1 MSCSAGTTECQPAL
15 LSWSG
20 GEPPYF
26 LTVQST
32 KGSHVYLRDSD
43 TSSTSFT
50 WVVNVPA
57 GTAVSAQLKDSTG
70 VIANTA
76 SFKVAKGTCE
86 LLRVFRYIVTDGVI
100 QRPAACRFS
109 NGAYLSM
116 YLNDVIEYL
125 HEDGR
130 VYQKVLPSR
139 RAYQRDKAA
148 GVEKAREICRYHWK
162 WMIHGNGAPGRGEGG
177 GQSARG
183 VGSWLPHRLRRP
195 IDSYSSTQAV
205 S

>member
-1 MSCSAGTTECQPAL
+1 MSCSAGTTECQPTL

-32 KGSHVYLRDSD
+32 KGSHVYIRDTD

-57 GTAVSAQLKDSTG
+57 GTTVYAQLKDSTG

-116 YLNDVIEYL
+116 YSNDVIEYL

-130 VYQKVLPSR
+130 VYQEVLPSR
-139 RAYQRDKAA
+139 RAHQRDK
-148 GVEKAREICRYHWK
+148 
-162 WMIHGNGAPGRGEGG
+162 
-177 GQSARG
+177 
-183 VGSWLPHRLRRP
+183 RL
-195 IDSYSSTQAV
+195 V
-205 S
+205 